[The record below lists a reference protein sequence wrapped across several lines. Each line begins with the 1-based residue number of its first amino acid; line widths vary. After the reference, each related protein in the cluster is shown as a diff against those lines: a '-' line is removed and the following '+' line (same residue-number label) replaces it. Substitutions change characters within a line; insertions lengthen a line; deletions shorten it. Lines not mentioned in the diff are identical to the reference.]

1 MYKRMLK
8 YTKGNM
14 KWYFFQII
22 CLGIKSAE
30 ALISPLLVSKIID
43 QSISKGDIAAIIKY
57 SIVSVVL
64 YLSTGVSII
73 LSQGITTKIERKIT
87 LNIRKKCVESCLK
100 KNGNFYTHS
109 KSSDIL
115 TILMQDIE
123 NVSGMLS
130 REIINVGYDIIMII
144 GISVFL
150 IYTYWKLSIVVFI
163 SLVLLIFVQKKI
175 NTRIEKTTEESRNSA
190 IQLQRPI
197 QEMVTNLLSFIIGNM
212 GSFQE
217 KKIQMKEENFAKIKI
232 KTSVTISVFSATIS
246 FISGVLV
253 VMIIGLGS
261 IQVINGEM
269 TVGVLLAFE
278 IYTQRLLSP
287 LSNLANISADLSVVN
302 VSLKRIEKFLNEENY
317 INNSVEI
324 LPKKIGDI
332 VFDRVSFGYKEDIE
346 ILDRISFKI
355 NKGKIHAFVGESGA
369 GKSTIVNLLYGL
381 WQGYSGNIFIDGKDI
396 KNISVEN
403 VRKRISVVSQ
413 NIFLLDDSIL
423 NNIIL
428 DDPFPDLK
436 RVKEAL
442 MRASMWKYVQ
452 GLELGWETNIG
463 ENGVCLSGGEKQ
475 RMAIARA
482 IYKNSE
488 IIVFDEAT
496 SMLDNET
503 ENEIVQQALT
513 LFKNSTVIMIAHRLT
528 TIRNADKI
536 FVLNHGKIVEE
547 GTHEMLL
554 EQKGNY
560 YNLYCYQI

>member
-109 KSSDIL
+109 KSSD
-115 TILMQDIE
+115 

-163 SLVLLIFVQKKI
+163 ILVLLIFVQKKL

-513 LFKNSTVIMIAHRLT
+513 LFKNNTVIMIAHRLT

>member
-163 SLVLLIFVQKKI
+163 ILVLLIFVQKKI

-253 VMIIGLGS
+253 GMIIGLGS

>member
-1 MYKRMLK
+1 MYKKMFD
-8 YTKGNM
+8 YTKGNK
-14 KWYFFQII
+14 KWYFLLII
-22 CLGIKSAE
+22 CLGTQSAE
-30 ALISPLLVSKIID
+30 SLIAPLIVSKIID
-43 QSISKGDIAAIIKY
+43 QSISKGDITAIIQY
-57 SIVSVVL
+57 SILSAVL
-64 YLSTGVSII
+64 YLSASISII
-73 LSQGITTKIERKIT
+73 LAQGVTTKIERKIT
-87 LNIRKKCVESCLK
+87 SNIRRKCVESCLK
-100 KNGNFYTHS
+100 KNGDFYTRS

-130 REIINVGYDIIMII
+130 REIISVGYDIVMIV
-144 GISVFL
+144 GISIFL
-150 IYTYWKLSIVVFI
+150 ICTYWKLSVIVFI
-163 SLVLLIFVQKKI
+163 TLFLLIFAQKKL
-175 NTRIEKTTEESRNSA
+175 NMRIEKATEESRNSA

-197 QEMVTNLLSFIIGNM
+197 QEMVTNMLPFIM
-212 GSFQE
+212 GDMGTFQE
-217 KKIQMKEENFAKIKI
+217 KKIRMREEYFMKIKI
-232 KTSVTISVFSATIS
+232 KTAIIISEFSATIS

-253 VMIIGLGS
+253 VMIIGVGS
-261 IQVINGEM
+261 IQVIKREM

-278 IYTQRLLSP
+278 IYTQRLLGP
-287 LSNLANISADLSVVN
+287 LSDLANISANLSA
-302 VSLKRIEKFLNEENY
+302 VSVSWKRIEKFLNEENY
-317 INNSVEI
+317 IDDGNEI
-324 LPKKIGDI
+324 IQKKIGDI
-332 VFDRVSFGYKEDIE
+332 VFEGVSFGYKDDVE
-346 ILDRISFKI
+346 ILDRISFEIK
-355 NKGKIHAFVGESGA
+355 KGKTYAFVGESGA

-381 WQGYSGNIFIDGKDI
+381 WQNYSGNIFIDGKNL
-396 KNISVEN
+396 KNISIAN

-428 DDPFPDLK
+428 DDPFPELK

-442 MRASMWKYVQ
+442 IRASMWKYVQ
-452 GLELGWETNIG
+452 SLEDGWETNIG
-463 ENGVCLSGGEKQ
+463 ENGICLSGGEKQ

-488 IIVFDEAT
+488 IIIFDEAT

-503 ENEIVQQALT
+503 ENEIVQQVLT
-513 LFKNSTVIMIAHRLT
+513 LFKNNTLIMIAHRLT

-536 FVLNHGKIVEE
+536 FVLNHGKIIEE

>member
-163 SLVLLIFVQKKI
+163 ILVLLIFVQKKI

-346 ILDRISFKI
+346 ILSKISISI

>member
-163 SLVLLIFVQKKI
+163 ILVLLIFVQKKI

-302 VSLKRIEKFLNEENY
+302 VSLIRIEKFLNEENY

>member
-163 SLVLLIFVQKKI
+163 ILVLLIFVQKKI

-554 EQKGNY
+554 EQKENY

>member
-1 MYKRMLK
+1 
-8 YTKGNM
+8 
-14 KWYFFQII
+14 
-22 CLGIKSAE
+22 
-30 ALISPLLVSKIID
+30 
-43 QSISKGDIAAIIKY
+43 
-57 SIVSVVL
+57 
-64 YLSTGVSII
+64 
-73 LSQGITTKIERKIT
+73 
-87 LNIRKKCVESCLK
+87 
-100 KNGNFYTHS
+100 
-109 KSSDIL
+109 
-115 TILMQDIE
+115 
-123 NVSGMLS
+123 
-130 REIINVGYDIIMII
+130 
-144 GISVFL
+144 
-150 IYTYWKLSIVVFI
+150 
-163 SLVLLIFVQKKI
+163 
-175 NTRIEKTTEESRNSA
+175 
-190 IQLQRPI
+190 
-197 QEMVTNLLSFIIGNM
+197 M

>member
-1 MYKRMLK
+1 
-8 YTKGNM
+8 M
-14 KWYFFQII
+14 KWYFCLLV

-30 ALISPLLVSKIID
+30 ALIAPLIVSKIID
-43 QSISKGDIAAIIKY
+43 QSISKGDIAAIIQY
-57 SIVSVVL
+57 SILSVIL
-64 YLSTGVSII
+64 YLSASISII

-87 LNIRKKCVESCLK
+87 LTIRKKCVENCLK
-100 KNGNFYTHS
+100 KNGDFYTRS

-130 REIINVGYDIIMII
+130 REIISVGYDMVMIL
-144 GISVFL
+144 GISIFL
-150 IYTYWKLSIVVFI
+150 ICTYWKLSVIVFI
-163 SLVLLIFVQKKI
+163 TLLLLIFVQKKI
-175 NTRIEKTTEESRNSA
+175 NMRIEKATEESRNSA

-197 QEMVTNLLSFIIGNM
+197 QEMVTNMLSFIMGNM
-212 GSFQE
+212 GTFQE
-217 KKIQMKEENFAKIKI
+217 KKIRTREENFMKIKI
-232 KTSVTISVFSATIS
+232 KTAITISEFSAAIS

-261 IQVINGEM
+261 IQVIKREM

-278 IYTQRLLSP
+278 IYTQRLLGP
-287 LSNLANISADLSVVN
+287 LSDLANISANLSA
-302 VSLKRIEKFLNEENY
+302 VSVSWKRIEKFLNEENY
-317 INNSVEI
+317 INDSNEI

-332 VFDRVSFGYKEDIE
+332 VFDRVSFGYKDDIE
-346 ILDRISFKI
+346 VLDRISFEIK
-355 NKGKIHAFVGESGA
+355 KGKTHAFVGESGA

-381 WQGYSGNIFIDGKDI
+381 WQNYSGNIFIDGKNL
-396 KNISVEN
+396 KNISIKN

-442 MRASMWKYVQ
+442 IRASMWKYVQ
-452 GLELGWETNIG
+452 SLEDGWETNIG
-463 ENGVCLSGGEKQ
+463 ENGICLSGGEKQ

-488 IIVFDEAT
+488 IIIFDEAT

-503 ENEIVQQALT
+503 ENEIVQQVLT
-513 LFKNSTVIMIAHRLT
+513 LFKNNTVIMIAHRLT

-536 FVLNHGKIVEE
+536 FVLNHGEIVEE

>member
-1 MYKRMLK
+1 M
-8 YTKGNM
+8 
-14 KWYFFQII
+14 
-22 CLGIKSAE
+22 
-30 ALISPLLVSKIID
+30 
-43 QSISKGDIAAIIKY
+43 
-57 SIVSVVL
+57 
-64 YLSTGVSII
+64 
-73 LSQGITTKIERKIT
+73 
-87 LNIRKKCVESCLK
+87 
-100 KNGNFYTHS
+100 
-109 KSSDIL
+109 L

-130 REIINVGYDIIMII
+130 REVISVGYDIIMIV

-150 IYTYWKLSIVVFI
+150 IYTYWKLSIIVFTI
-163 SLVLLIFVQKKI
+163 LVLLIFVQKKL
-175 NTRIEKTTEESRNSA
+175 NARIERTTEESRNSA

-197 QEMVTNLLSFIIGNM
+197 QEMVTNLLSFIMGNM

-217 KKIQMKEENFAKIKI
+217 KKIQMREENFAKIKI
-232 KTSVTISVFSATIS
+232 KTAVTISEFSATIS

-261 IQVINGEM
+261 IQVIKGEM

-287 LSNLANISADLSVVN
+287 LSDLANISADLSVVN

-332 VFDRVSFGYKEDIE
+332 VFDRVSFGYKEDLE
-346 ILDRISFKI
+346 ILDRVSFEIK
-355 NKGKIHAFVGESGA
+355 KGKIHAFVGESGA

-381 WQGYSGNIFIDGKDI
+381 WQNYSGNIIIDGKDI
-396 KNISVEN
+396 KNLSIEN

-428 DDPFPDLK
+428 DDPFPDLN
-436 RVKEAL
+436 RVEEAL
-442 MRASMWKYVQ
+442 IRASMWKYVQ
-452 GLELGWETNIG
+452 DLEFGWDTNIG
-463 ENGVCLSGGEKQ
+463 ENGICLSGGEKQ

-482 IYKNSE
+482 IYKNPE
-488 IIVFDEAT
+488 IIIFDEAT

-503 ENEIVQQALT
+503 ENEIVQQVLT
-513 LFKNSTVIMIAHRLT
+513 LFKNNTVIMIAHRLT

>member
-163 SLVLLIFVQKKI
+163 ILVLLIFVQKKL

-513 LFKNSTVIMIAHRLT
+513 LFKNNTVIMIAHRLT

>member
-163 SLVLLIFVQKKI
+163 ILVLLIFVQKKI

-452 GLELGWETNIG
+452 GL
-463 ENGVCLSGGEKQ
+463 CL
-475 RMAIARA
+475 
-482 IYKNSE
+482 NS
-488 IIVFDEAT
+488 
-496 SMLDNET
+496 
-503 ENEIVQQALT
+503 
-513 LFKNSTVIMIAHRLT
+513 H
-528 TIRNADKI
+528 
-536 FVLNHGKIVEE
+536 
-547 GTHEMLL
+547 
-554 EQKGNY
+554 
-560 YNLYCYQI
+560 YCYICFKKEQMLSIMVLF

>member
-1 MYKRMLK
+1 MLK

-163 SLVLLIFVQKKI
+163 ILVLLIFVQKKI

>member
-163 SLVLLIFVQKKI
+163 ILVLLIFVQKKI

>member
-1 MYKRMLK
+1 M
-8 YTKGNM
+8 
-14 KWYFFQII
+14 
-22 CLGIKSAE
+22 
-30 ALISPLLVSKIID
+30 
-43 QSISKGDIAAIIKY
+43 
-57 SIVSVVL
+57 
-64 YLSTGVSII
+64 
-73 LSQGITTKIERKIT
+73 
-87 LNIRKKCVESCLK
+87 
-100 KNGNFYTHS
+100 
-109 KSSDIL
+109 
-115 TILMQDIE
+115 
-123 NVSGMLS
+123 
-130 REIINVGYDIIMII
+130 
-144 GISVFL
+144 
-150 IYTYWKLSIVVFI
+150 
-163 SLVLLIFVQKKI
+163 
-175 NTRIEKTTEESRNSA
+175 
-190 IQLQRPI
+190 
-197 QEMVTNLLSFIIGNM
+197 
-212 GSFQE
+212 
-217 KKIQMKEENFAKIKI
+217 
-232 KTSVTISVFSATIS
+232 
-246 FISGVLV
+246 
-253 VMIIGLGS
+253 
-261 IQVINGEM
+261 
-269 TVGVLLAFE
+269 
-278 IYTQRLLSP
+278 
-287 LSNLANISADLSVVN
+287 
-302 VSLKRIEKFLNEENY
+302 
-317 INNSVEI
+317 
-324 LPKKIGDI
+324 
-332 VFDRVSFGYKEDIE
+332 
-346 ILDRISFKI
+346 
-355 NKGKIHAFVGESGA
+355 
-369 GKSTIVNLLYGL
+369 
-381 WQGYSGNIFIDGKDI
+381 
-396 KNISVEN
+396 
-403 VRKRISVVSQ
+403 RKRISVVSQ

>member
-1 MYKRMLK
+1 MLK

-163 SLVLLIFVQKKI
+163 ILVLLIFVQKKI

-554 EQKGNY
+554 EQKENY

>member
-14 KWYFFQII
+14 KWYFFLIV

-30 ALISPLLVSKIID
+30 ALIAPLIVSKIID
-43 QSISKGDIAAIIKY
+43 QSISKGDIAAIIQY
-57 SIVSVVL
+57 SIASVVL
-64 YLSTGVSII
+64 YLSAAVSII

-87 LNIRKKCVESCLK
+87 LNIRKKCVASCLK
-100 KNGNFYTHS
+100 KNGNFYTHA
-109 KSSDIL
+109 KSSDML

-130 REIINVGYDIIMII
+130 REVISVGYDIIMIV

-150 IYTYWKLSIVVFI
+150 IYTYWKLSIIVFTI
-163 SLVLLIFVQKKI
+163 LVLLIFVQKKL
-175 NTRIEKTTEESRNSA
+175 NARIERTTEESRNSA

-197 QEMVTNLLSFIIGNM
+197 QEMVTNLLSFIMGNM

-217 KKIQMKEENFAKIKI
+217 KKIQMREENFAKIKI
-232 KTSVTISVFSATIS
+232 KTAVTISEFSATIS

-261 IQVINGEM
+261 IQVIKGEM

-287 LSNLANISADLSVVN
+287 LSDLANISADLSVVN

-332 VFDRVSFGYKEDIE
+332 VFDRVSFGYKEDLE
-346 ILDRISFKI
+346 ILDRVSFEIK
-355 NKGKIHAFVGESGA
+355 KGKIHAFVGESGA

-381 WQGYSGNIFIDGKDI
+381 WQNYSGNIFIDGKDI
-396 KNISVEN
+396 KNLSIEN

-428 DDPFPDLK
+428 DDPFPDLN
-436 RVKEAL
+436 RVEEAL
-442 MRASMWKYVQ
+442 IRASMWKYVQ
-452 GLELGWETNIG
+452 DLEFGWDTNIG
-463 ENGVCLSGGEKQ
+463 ENGICLSGGEKQ

-482 IYKNSE
+482 IYKNPE
-488 IIVFDEAT
+488 IIIFDEAT

-503 ENEIVQQALT
+503 ANSARTVR
-513 LFKNSTVIMIAHRLT
+513 LF
-528 TIRNADKI
+528 
-536 FVLNHGKIVEE
+536 
-547 GTHEMLL
+547 
-554 EQKGNY
+554 
-560 YNLYCYQI
+560 

>member
-150 IYTYWKLSIVVFI
+150 IYTYWKLSIVIFI
-163 SLVLLIFVQKKI
+163 ILVLLIFVQKKI

>member
-1 MYKRMLK
+1 MLK

-163 SLVLLIFVQKKI
+163 ILVLLIFVQKKL

-513 LFKNSTVIMIAHRLT
+513 LFKNNTVIMIAHRLT

>member
-163 SLVLLIFVQKKI
+163 ILVLLIFVQKKI

-346 ILDRISFKI
+346 IIDRISFKI

>member
-163 SLVLLIFVQKKI
+163 ILVLLIFVQKKI

-381 WQGYSGNIFIDGKDI
+381 WQDYSGNIFIDGKDI

>member
-163 SLVLLIFVQKKI
+163 ILVLLIFVQKKI

-253 VMIIGLGS
+253 
-261 IQVINGEM
+261 
-269 TVGVLLAFE
+269 
-278 IYTQRLLSP
+278 
-287 LSNLANISADLSVVN
+287 
-302 VSLKRIEKFLNEENY
+302 
-317 INNSVEI
+317 
-324 LPKKIGDI
+324 
-332 VFDRVSFGYKEDIE
+332 
-346 ILDRISFKI
+346 
-355 NKGKIHAFVGESGA
+355 
-369 GKSTIVNLLYGL
+369 
-381 WQGYSGNIFIDGKDI
+381 
-396 KNISVEN
+396 
-403 VRKRISVVSQ
+403 
-413 NIFLLDDSIL
+413 
-423 NNIIL
+423 
-428 DDPFPDLK
+428 
-436 RVKEAL
+436 
-442 MRASMWKYVQ
+442 
-452 GLELGWETNIG
+452 
-463 ENGVCLSGGEKQ
+463 
-475 RMAIARA
+475 
-482 IYKNSE
+482 
-488 IIVFDEAT
+488 
-496 SMLDNET
+496 
-503 ENEIVQQALT
+503 
-513 LFKNSTVIMIAHRLT
+513 
-528 TIRNADKI
+528 
-536 FVLNHGKIVEE
+536 
-547 GTHEMLL
+547 
-554 EQKGNY
+554 
-560 YNLYCYQI
+560 

>member
-123 NVSGMLS
+123 NVSDMLS

-163 SLVLLIFVQKKI
+163 ILVLLIFVQKKL

-513 LFKNSTVIMIAHRLT
+513 LFKNNTVIMIAHRLT

>member
-163 SLVLLIFVQKKI
+163 ILVLLIFVQKKI

-547 GTHEMLL
+547 VG
-554 EQKGNY
+554 
-560 YNLYCYQI
+560 

>member
-1 MYKRMLK
+1 M
-8 YTKGNM
+8 
-14 KWYFFQII
+14 
-22 CLGIKSAE
+22 
-30 ALISPLLVSKIID
+30 
-43 QSISKGDIAAIIKY
+43 
-57 SIVSVVL
+57 
-64 YLSTGVSII
+64 
-73 LSQGITTKIERKIT
+73 
-87 LNIRKKCVESCLK
+87 
-100 KNGNFYTHS
+100 FYH
-109 KSSDIL
+109 L
-115 TILMQDIE
+115 EVHL
-123 NVSGMLS
+123 
-130 REIINVGYDIIMII
+130 
-144 GISVFL
+144 
-150 IYTYWKLSIVVFI
+150 
-163 SLVLLIFVQKKI
+163 
-175 NTRIEKTTEESRNSA
+175 
-190 IQLQRPI
+190 
-197 QEMVTNLLSFIIGNM
+197 
-212 GSFQE
+212 
-217 KKIQMKEENFAKIKI
+217 
-232 KTSVTISVFSATIS
+232 
-246 FISGVLV
+246 
-253 VMIIGLGS
+253 
-261 IQVINGEM
+261 
-269 TVGVLLAFE
+269 
-278 IYTQRLLSP
+278 
-287 LSNLANISADLSVVN
+287 
-302 VSLKRIEKFLNEENY
+302 
-317 INNSVEI
+317 
-324 LPKKIGDI
+324 
-332 VFDRVSFGYKEDIE
+332 
-346 ILDRISFKI
+346 
-355 NKGKIHAFVGESGA
+355 VGESGA

-554 EQKGNY
+554 EQKGKQ
-560 YNLYCYQI
+560 YCGSTNKLHGNISPLLSIVNVVAPASHEHA

>member
-163 SLVLLIFVQKKI
+163 ILVLLIFVQKKI

-302 VSLKRIEKFLNEENY
+302 ISLKRIEKFLNEENY

>member
-163 SLVLLIFVQKKI
+163 ILVLLIFVQKKI

-212 GSFQE
+212 SSFQE

-413 NIFLLDDSIL
+413 
-423 NNIIL
+423 
-428 DDPFPDLK
+428 K
-436 RVKEAL
+436 
-442 MRASMWKYVQ
+442 
-452 GLELGWETNIG
+452 
-463 ENGVCLSGGEKQ
+463 
-475 RMAIARA
+475 
-482 IYKNSE
+482 
-488 IIVFDEAT
+488 
-496 SMLDNET
+496 
-503 ENEIVQQALT
+503 
-513 LFKNSTVIMIAHRLT
+513 
-528 TIRNADKI
+528 
-536 FVLNHGKIVEE
+536 
-547 GTHEMLL
+547 
-554 EQKGNY
+554 
-560 YNLYCYQI
+560 